1 MRKIF
6 VTLAATLFACSS
18 ALAFSDV
25 SSDNGYKTAIDYL
38 AKQRVVSGFSDGE
51 FKPQQRITRAELA
64 KIVVGARGESPSVR
78 EFKSC
83 FDDVANEWYARFVCF
98 AKNSNWLSGYTDG
111 KFRPGAEVN
120 RAEAAKIIVNALGL
134 ALDDSENFSD
144 VNSNVWYAPYANTVR
159 ARNLLDATTFAAST
173 KITRGEVAQMIYR
186 TLVIK
191 KSGASKFTFGLIAG
205 FDTRTKP
212 ATIISSTLDF
222 ANAQNS
228 NLALSKWQITNGVWM
243 LKPALEFNGGTYY
256 FATPQDYVAA
266 IKTIQKHF
274 ALLGFHNFDSSLT
287 KFISEFQNVLGRSSG
302 VITPTI
308 IPAKPNTA
316 VGIAANFTGVDLANE
331 SAVAGSGG
339 AFATFN
345 NSKIYVGYEVLAP
358 LNYNPVVVSFT
369 NGRQNWVRRDY
380 ETSSDE
386 SLAYGI
392 LWTDANSAFVV
403 FTSRGIE
410 ENITSDFRRFTRL
423 GWLSDYGIGSGHQI
437 AVVTKINPADGGVQ
451 AATFLSAREPS
462 GTTNSLIITGL
473 KMYGSNLIVSA
484 DAWVAPRR
492 VNTQPMDKK
501 LSAGNEPFAYEIE
514 FTPNLQTAV
523 RAVAPTYG
531 Q

>member
-18 ALAFSDV
+18 VLAFSDV

-38 AKQRVVSGFSDGE
+38 AKQRVVSGFFDGE

-78 EFKSC
+78 EFRSC

-98 AKNSNWLSGYTDG
+98 AKNANWLSGYADG

-134 ALDDSENFSD
+134 ALDDSATFSD
-144 VNSNVWYAPYANTVR
+144 VDVRTWYAPYANTVR
-159 ARNLLDATTFAAST
+159 ARNLLDDTTFAAST
-173 KITRGEVAQMIYR
+173 KITRGEVAQIIYR
-186 TLVIK
+186 TLVVK
-191 KSGASKFTFGLIAG
+191 KSGATKFTFGLIAG
-205 FDTRTKP
+205 FDTQTKP
-212 ATIISSTLDF
+212 AAIISSTLDF

-228 NLALSKWQITNGVWM
+228 GVRITKWFFANYKWTI
-243 LKPALEFNGGTYY
+243 KPALEFNGGTYY

-266 IKTIQKHF
+266 LKTIQKHF
-274 ALLGFHNFDSSLT
+274 TILGVHTLDASLAQL
-287 KFISEFQNVLGRSSG
+287 ISEFQKVLGQSSA

-339 AFATFN
+339 AFATLN
-345 NSKIYVGYEVLAP
+345 NSKIYIGYEVLAP

-392 LWTDANSAFVV
+392 LWTDANSAFIV

-410 ENITSDFRRFTRL
+410 ENINSDFRRFARL
-423 GWLSDYGIGSGHQI
+423 GWLPDYGLGSGRQI
-437 AVVTKINPADGGVQ
+437 AVVTKINPADGSVQ
-451 AATFLSAREPS
+451 AATFLSAREPN
-462 GTTNSLIITGL
+462 GMTNALTVTGL
-473 KMYGSNLIVSA
+473 KMNGSNLVVSA
-484 DAWVAPRR
+484 DTWVAPRR

-501 LSAGNEPFAYEIE
+501 LSASNEPFAYEIE
-514 FTPNLQTAV
+514 FTPNLRTAV
-523 RAVAPTYG
+523 RAVAPSYG